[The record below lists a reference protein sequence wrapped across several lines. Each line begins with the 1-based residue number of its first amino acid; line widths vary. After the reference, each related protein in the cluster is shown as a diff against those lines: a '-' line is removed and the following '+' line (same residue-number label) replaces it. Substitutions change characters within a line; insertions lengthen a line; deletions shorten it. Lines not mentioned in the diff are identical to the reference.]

1 MESTVKGSERLTKER
16 RARRQKLTRKKPFCA
31 TPEGVA
37 ATADTGL
44 LQLLIGFLA
53 GEDPDP
59 NNRAPSP
66 PAELEER
73 FKRIPDPC
81 PFIALA
87 ILAPLL
93 DRIERGWD
101 DRSTFRDPWHTQLA
115 EQLGERL
122 RDEFARKEMK
132 LAVERKAELSGN
144 RQAPRP
150 TINPQVSPF
159 RLDPDRMR
167 RCR

>member
-1 MESTVKGSERLTKER
+1 MHQIHCACTILQPPPFTPLKEREWGMESTVKGSIRLTEEQ
-16 RARRQKLTRKKPFCA
+16 RARRQKLTRKKLFCA

-44 LQLLIGFLA
+44 LQLLIDFLA
-53 GEDPDP
+53 GKDPD
-59 NNRAPSP
+59 NLAPSP

-73 FKRIPDPC
+73 LNRIAAYGDPC
-81 PFIALA
+81 PFVALA

-101 DRSTFRDPWHTQLA
+101 DRSTFRDAWRTQLA

-132 LAVERKAELSGN
+132 LAEE
-144 RQAPRP
+144 
-150 TINPQVSPF
+150 
-159 RLDPDRMR
+159 
-167 RCR
+167 